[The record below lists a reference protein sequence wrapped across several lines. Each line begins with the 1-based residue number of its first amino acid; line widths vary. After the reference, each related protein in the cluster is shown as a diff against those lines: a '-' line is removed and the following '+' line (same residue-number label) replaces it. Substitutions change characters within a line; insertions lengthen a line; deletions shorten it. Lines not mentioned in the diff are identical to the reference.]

1 MPDLNGVNEAA
12 TKLSI
17 SPWTLRA
24 HLRRGNIRAVRCG
37 KRILIH
43 KDELERISRQGLPS
57 LKARK

>member
-24 HLRRGNIRAVRCG
+24 HLRRGNSRAVRCG